1 MPEDDTL
8 PVLMTLDQIAAIVGA
23 PDPAVLAALNPPES
37 QDAFRAVGANMA
49 TERIG
54 VDLRRIL
61 AQAFVFYDRATP
73 EQRRVLR
80 GVSLPFFAVAVD
92 RALALEK
99 LRREFIEAAQRD
111 KEARVGTEAA
121 VSVRFGQALTLRDQA
136 DTVLRAAIGTDRAA
150 AERLAVALGT
160 ADSDESL
167 ALGLERAVAFG
178 EALLADPR
186 TAPRAAVVGVDAA
199 YLDELRA
206 EAAALRG
213 TAREASGRLTARL
226 AQQGALDTL
235 DGLCLDLLS
244 HLIHAFDAARERDSA
259 IPRLVPQAT
268 RRLLGRRR
276 KPAPTPAEPGPP
288 TA

>member
-1 MPEDDTL
+1 MPENETL
-8 PVLMTLDQIAAIVGA
+8 PVLPTLDQLAVVLGP

-37 QDAFRAVGANMA
+37 QDAFRSMGALIA

-54 VDLRRIL
+54 VDLRRII
-61 AQAFVFYDRATP
+61 AQAFVFYDQATS

-80 GVSLPFFAVAVD
+80 GVSRPFFAVAVD

-99 LRREFIEAAQRD
+99 LRREFLEAAQRD

-121 VSVRFGQALTLRDQA
+121 AGVRFGQALTLRDQA
-136 DTVLRAAIGTDRAA
+136 ETVLRAAIGTDRAA

-160 ADSDESL
+160 AETDESL
-167 ALGLERAVAFG
+167 ALGLERAAAFG
-178 EALLADPR
+178 DALLADPR
-186 TAPRAAVVGVDAA
+186 TAPRATVVGLDAD
-199 YLDELRA
+199 YLGELRA
-206 EAAALRG
+206 EAALLR
-213 TAREASGRLTARL
+213 AASRDATGRLTAKL

-244 HLIHAFDAARERDSA
+244 HLVHVFDAARQRDGA

-268 RRLLGRRR
+268 RRLLGKRR
-276 KPAPTPAEPGPP
+276 KPAPAPAEPSPA

>member
-1 MPEDDTL
+1 M
-8 PVLMTLDQIAAIVGA
+8 GA
-23 PDPAVLAALNPPES
+23 LI
-37 QDAFRAVGANMA
+37 A

-73 EQRRVLR
+73 EQRRILR
-80 GVSLPFFAVAVD
+80 GVSRPFFAVAVD
-92 RALALEK
+92 RALALEQ
-99 LRREFIEAAQRD
+99 LRREFIDAAQRD

-121 VSVRFGQALTLRDQA
+121 VGVQFGHALTLRDQA
-136 DTVLRAAIGTDRAA
+136 ETVLRAAIGTDRAA

-160 ADSDESL
+160 AESDESL
-167 ALGLERAVAFG
+167 AVGLERAVAFG

-186 TAPRAAVVGVDAA
+186 TATRAAVVGVDAA

-206 EAAALRG
+206 EATALRG
-213 TAREASGRLTARL
+213 TAREASGRLTARV

-276 KPAPTPAEPGPP
+276 GSAPAPAEPAPP